1 MKQYKKWTQ
10 KDEIILRKIYNKYST
25 KEVAII
31 LNRSITAIHQ
41 KVLRLNIQKYQKD
54 YCVDTHKK
62 CSKCKNVKKISEFR
76 KDKTRPDGYQ
86 YVCKQCNIPY
96 YKQYHINNKNE
107 ICKKN
112 KQYYLANKILINKK
126 AKQYHKKNRNKNNKR
141 TREYYVTHKKE
152 TRTTKRKYERYET
165 PLKVEKTYKDRYH
178 YHLKSHFSPNLQIV
192 RPNQQIALL
201 YYIPDSQIID

>member
-152 TRTTKRKYERYET
+152 TRTTKRNY
-165 PLKVEKTYKDRYH
+165 
-178 YHLKSHFSPNLQIV
+178 
-192 RPNQQIALL
+192 
-201 YYIPDSQIID
+201 